1 MTIESAGPEQLR
13 RLLDAVTAVGAELS
27 LPVVLD
33 RIVQLATDLVGARY
47 GALGVVDERG
57 RGLAQFLT
65 SGVDAAQRRAI
76 GHLPR
81 GEGILGLLITDPRP
95 LRLAD
100 VRTHPAS
107 VGFPEGHPPMTS
119 FLGVPVRIHDAT
131 FGNLYL
137 CDKRDGGAFTEVDEE
152 LTVALAAAAAIAIQN
167 ARLHERVSG
176 VAQLEERERIARELH
191 DTVMQRLFASGLTLQ
206 SAVRLT
212 DQPAVAERLHRAID
226 DLDATIREI
235 RSVIFELHAERGP
248 GLTLSQTIA
257 DVCSEAS
264 RVLGFDPVLRIAGE
278 VDEVVGTEVGD
289 HLLAVLREALTNVA
303 RHASASAVTVEV
315 VARGGGLMLTV
326 EDDGTGPDPASRGGR
341 GLSNM
346 GARASA
352 LGGEVAMG
360 ARRPRGTR
368 LRWSVPLRP

>member
-1 MTIESAGPEQLR
+1 MMIESAGPHQLR
-13 RLLDAVTAVGAELS
+13 RLLDAVIAVASELS

-33 RIVQLATDLVGARY
+33 RIVQLATELVGARY
-47 GALGVVDERG
+47 GALGVLDETHSR
-57 RGLAQFLT
+57 LVQFVT
-65 SGVDAAQRRAI
+65 TGIDDGERRSI

-81 GEGILGLLITDPRP
+81 GEGILGTLIRDPRP
-95 LRLAD
+95 LRLTDLHA
-100 VRTHPAS
+100 HPDA
-107 VGFPEGHPPMTS
+107 VGFPKGHPTMTS
-119 FLGVPVRIHDAT
+119 FLGVPIRIHDET

-137 CDKRDGGAFTEVDEE
+137 CDKQAGGGFTEIDEE
-152 LTVALAAAAAIAIQN
+152 LTVALAAAAAIAIEN
-167 ARLHERVSG
+167 ARLHERVSD

-212 DQPAVAERLHRAID
+212 QQPEVAERLHRAID
-226 DLDATIREI
+226 DLDVTVREI
-235 RSVIFELHAERGP
+235 RSVIFELHANRAP
-248 GLTLSQTIA
+248 GLTLTQTIL
-257 DVCSEAS
+257 DLCSEAR
-264 RVLGFDPVLRIAGE
+264 RVLGFEPAVHIAGP
-278 VDEVVGTEVGD
+278 VDQLVGTDIGD

-303 RHASASAVTVEV
+303 RHATADSVTVDV
-315 VARGGGLMLTV
+315 DARDGGLMLTV
-326 EDDGTGPDPASRGGR
+326 EDDGVGPDPASRGGR

-368 LRWSVPLRP
+368 LRWSVPLGS